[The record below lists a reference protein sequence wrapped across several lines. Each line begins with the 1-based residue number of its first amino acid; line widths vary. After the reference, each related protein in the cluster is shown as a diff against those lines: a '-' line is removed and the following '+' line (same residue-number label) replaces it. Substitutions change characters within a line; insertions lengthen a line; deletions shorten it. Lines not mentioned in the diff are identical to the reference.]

1 MPILIDGNNLM
12 FSLKDSNRGAVR
24 RLILDLT
31 RRERISVILVFDGPP
46 PDPSR
51 PREVLGS
58 VEIRY
63 SGGSSAD
70 DAIIRVLRN
79 SAHPK
84 NWTLVTDDGELRG
97 RARRLGASI
106 LSCSEW
112 KSRRRRNP
120 QTGRRNPRRKEASL
134 SPGEIEEWISYFD
147 GGRKGG
153 GPD

>member
-12 FSLKDSNRGAVR
+12 FSLEDRSREAVR

-51 PREVLGS
+51 PREALGS

-70 DAIIRVLRN
+70 DTIIRILRN

-84 NWTLVTDDGELRG
+84 DWTLVSDDGELRG

-106 LSCSEW
+106 LSCSAW
-112 KSRRRRNP
+112 KSR
-120 QTGRRNPRRKEASL
+120 GRRNPRKGRRKPPRREASL
-134 SPGEIEEWISYFD
+134 SPGEIEEWISYFEQ
-147 GGRKGG
+147 GRKGG
-153 GPD
+153 DPD